1 MLKKLLSYDFKAI
14 FKYWWIGALTTLVLS
29 AVGAGCGSILETEK
43 ELPGSVTIF
52 ATIGM
57 VLVVLSIFAFIIF
70 AELLI
75 YIRFYKH
82 LFTDEGYL
90 TFTLPVKRHQILS
103 SKLISGFVCSLL
115 TILLTIA
122 DAAIILLTTFRKDI
136 FVEGWYDK
144 LTNGIKEIIAEDGA
158 LYLITFFFEVIL
170 VGVLVLALG
179 ILFTYLCI
187 TFAGAISKKSK
198 LASAILI
205 YYAASSVSS
214 IFMYMFYFFGIAS
227 LFGWIDALSNENT
240 QDAILL
246 AILLLLILVI
256 SMLCTLAYTLNY
268 RLLDRKLNLN

>member
-14 FKYWWIGALTTLVLS
+14 FKYWWVGALTTLALS
-29 AVGAGCGSILETEK
+29 AVGAGCGTILETEK
-43 ELPGSVTIF
+43 ELPPSVTIF

-57 VLVVLSIFAFIIF
+57 VLVVLSIFAFLIF
-70 AELLI
+70 SELLI
-75 YIRFYKH
+75 YVRFYKH

-103 SKLISGFVCSLL
+103 SKLISGFVCALL
-115 TILLTIA
+115 TGIVTVA

-144 LTNGIKEIIAEDGA
+144 LINGIKEIIAEDGA
-158 LYLITFFFEVIL
+158 LYLITFFLEVIL
-170 VGVLVLALG
+170 VGVLVLAFG
-179 ILFTYLCI
+179 VLFTYLCI

-198 LASAILI
+198 LASTILI

-214 IFMYMFYFFGIAS
+214 IFMYMFYFFGAS
-227 LFGWIDALSNENT
+227 SLTEWIDALSNENT

-246 AILLLLILVI
+246 VILLFIILFV
-256 SMLCTLAYTLNY
+256 SMLCTIAYTLNY

>member
-1 MLKKLLSYDFKAI
+1 MLKKLLRYDFKAI

-29 AVGAGCGSILETEK
+29 GVGAGCGSILETEK
-43 ELPGSVTIF
+43 ELPPSVIIF

-70 AELLI
+70 AELLV
-75 YIRFYKH
+75 YVRFYKH

-103 SKLISGFVCSLL
+103 SKLISGFICGLS
-115 TILLTIA
+115 TIIVTVV
-122 DAAIILLTTFRKDI
+122 DAAIIILTTFHKDI

-144 LTNGIKEIIAEDGA
+144 VVSFLKEMVAESGIPYLTAFFGQLLIIC
-158 LYLITFFFEVIL
+158 L
-170 VGVLVLALG
+170 LVLILG
-179 ILFTYLCI
+179 VLFTYLCI

-205 YYAASSVSS
+205 YYGASSVSS
-214 IFMYMFYFFGIAS
+214 IFMYMFYFFGAS
-227 LFGWIDALSNENT
+227 ALVGWIDALQNENI
-240 QDAILL
+240 QDT
-246 AILLLLILVI
+246 LLLVI
-256 SMLCTLAYTLNY
+256 MLFIIITLSMLCTLAYTFNY

>member
-29 AVGAGCGSILETEK
+29 GMGAGCGSILETEK
-43 ELPGSVTIF
+43 ELPPSVTIF

-70 AELLI
+70 AELLV
-75 YIRFYKH
+75 YVRFYKH

-103 SKLISGFVCSLL
+103 SKLISGFACNLL
-115 TILLTIA
+115 TLVVTVV

-136 FVEGWYDK
+136 FYDGWYDA
-144 LTNGIKEIIAEDGA
+144 LIKDINEIVAEGGA
-158 LYLITFFFEVIL
+158 LNLTIFFLELFVALIL
-170 VGVLVLALG
+170 VLILGV
-179 ILFTYLCI
+179 LFTYLCI

-214 IFMYMFYFFGIAS
+214 IFMYMFYFFGISS
-227 LFGWIDALSNENT
+227 LFEWIDALEKN
-240 QDAILL
+240 QDTVILM
-246 AILLLLILVI
+246 IIFLLILFI
-256 SMLCTLAYTLNY
+256 ATICTVAYTLNY

>member
-29 AVGAGCGSILETEK
+29 GVGAGCGTILKTEK
-43 ELPGSVTIF
+43 ELPPSVIIF

-70 AELLI
+70 AELLV
-75 YIRFYKH
+75 YVRFYKH

-103 SKLISGFVCSLL
+103 SKLISGFVCGLL
-115 TILLTIA
+115 TFIVAAA
-122 DAAIILLTTFRKDI
+122 DAAIIILTTFRKDI
-136 FVEGWYDK
+136 FYDGWYND
-144 LTNGIKEIIAEDGA
+144 LVAFIKEMVAESGIPYLTAFFGQLLIIC
-158 LYLITFFFEVIL
+158 L
-170 VGVLVLALG
+170 LVLILG
-179 ILFTYLCI
+179 VLFTYLCI

-214 IFMYMFYFFGIAS
+214 IFMYMFYFFGVGS
-227 LFGWIDALSNENT
+227 LVDWINALPNENI
-240 QDAILL
+240 QDT
-246 AILLLLILVI
+246 LLLVIMLFIILIL
-256 SMLCTLAYTLNY
+256 STLCTVAYTFNY
-268 RLLDRKLNLN
+268 RLLDRKLNLT

>member
-29 AVGAGCGSILETEK
+29 GVGAGCGSILETEK
-43 ELPGSVTIF
+43 ELPGSVMVF

-57 VLVVLSIFAFIIF
+57 VLVVLGIFAFIIF
-70 AELLI
+70 AELLV
-75 YIRFYKH
+75 YVRFYKH

-103 SKLISGFVCSLL
+103 SKLISGFICGLS
-115 TILLTIA
+115 TIIVTVV
-122 DAAIILLTTFRKDI
+122 DAAIIILTTFRKDI
-136 FVEGWYDK
+136 FYDGWYRDFVEGV
-144 LTNGIKEIIAEDGA
+144 KELVADFGGVNFVIQII
-158 LYLITFFFEVIL
+158 EVIIFGL
-170 VGVLVLALG
+170 LGLALG

-205 YYAASSVSS
+205 YYGATSVSS
-214 IFMYMFYFFGIAS
+214 VFMYMFYFFGVDAVGGWMYDLNRNTELMLYP
-227 LFGWIDALSNENT
+227 LF
-240 QDAILL
+240 
-246 AILLLLILVI
+246 LLLGILFTA
-256 SMLCTLAYTLNY
+256 MLCVGAYTLNY